1 MPSRLET
8 LITLLHTPGEA
19 ALATNWLAMPGYPF
33 ATALA
38 FATDAHHRPVV
49 LISRLAE
56 HTRNLA
62 ADARA
67 SLAVARPLG
76 GGEIARASLVGELLP
91 IDADARLVSRYL
103 RFHPAAETFMQ
114 FGDFR
119 FHRFEPTRIRV
130 VGGFAQAGW
139 LDGTQLIEAPHLPPE
154 EEARLLDAAPPML
167 PAGVAL
173 LGLDAYGADVV
184 VGGARRRISFAAG
197 PLSGDA
203 VLAALTRELGT

>member
-1 MPSRLET
+1 MTFET
-8 LITLLHTPGEA
+8 LIALLHTPGEA
-19 ALATNWLAMPGYPF
+19 ALATNWLATPGYPF

-38 FATDAHHRPVV
+38 FATDEHHRPVV

-76 GGEIARASLVGELLP
+76 GGEIARASLVGEMRP
-91 IDADARLVSRYL
+91 IDADAQLVGRYL
-103 RFHPAAETFMQ
+103 RFHPAAETFLQ

-139 LDGTQLIEAPHLPPE
+139 LDGDRLVAAPHLSLDE
-154 EEARLLDAAPPML
+154 EVRLLDAARPTL

-173 LGLDAYGADVV
+173 LGLDAYGADLVA
-184 VGGARRRISFAAG
+184 GGTRRRISFAAG
-197 PLSGDA
+197 PLGGDA
-203 VLAALTRELGT
+203 VLAALSQGLRA